1 MNLKKKEIKDL
12 LEQWNLAWENYDFD
26 KMMAFYHDDIYFE
39 NWNGAYIKGIEA
51 LRKAWKPWFDNNGNF
66 RFTEEETFIDEDLQK
81 ALYRWVLKWPSME
94 SGFKGKPETRR
105 GVDVIHFKDGKII
118 KKLTYSKTT
127 IEIDDK
133 RISLGC

>member
-1 MNLKKKEIKDL
+1 MNLKKKEIKVL
-12 LEQWNLAWENYDFD
+12 LEQWNQAWENYDFD
-26 KMMAFYHDDIYFE
+26 KVMALYHDDIYFE
-39 NWNGAYIKGIEA
+39 NWNGAYIKGVEA
-51 LRKAWKPWFDNNGNF
+51 LKKAWKPWFDNHGNF
-66 RFTEEETFIDEDLQK
+66 KFMEEETFIDEDLQK

-94 SGFKGKPETRR
+94 SGFKGKPETRK

-118 KKLTYSKTT
+118 KKLTYSQTT

>member
-1 MNLKKKEIKDL
+1 MNLKKKEIKAL

-51 LRKAWKPWFDNNGNF
+51 LRKAWRPWFDNHGNF
-66 RFTEEETFIDEDLQK
+66 KFMEEETFIDEDLQK
-81 ALYRWVLKWPSME
+81 ALYRWVLKWPSIE
-94 SGFKGKPETRR
+94 PEFKGKPETRR

>member
-1 MNLKKKEIKDL
+1 MNLKKNEIKAL

-39 NWNGAYIKGIEA
+39 NWTGAYIKGIEA
-51 LRKAWKPWFDNNGNF
+51 LRKAWKPWFDNHGNF
-66 RFTEEETFIDEDLQK
+66 RFIEEETFIDEDLQK

-94 SGFKGKPETRR
+94 SGFKGKPETRK

>member
-1 MNLKKKEIKDL
+1 MNLKKKEIKVL
-12 LEQWNLAWENYDFD
+12 LEQWNQAWENYDFD
-26 KMMAFYHDDIYFE
+26 KVMALYHYDIYFE
-39 NWNGAYIKGIEA
+39 NWNGAYIKGVEA
-51 LRKAWKPWFDNNGNF
+51 LKKAWKPWFDNHGNF
-66 RFTEEETFIDEDLQK
+66 KFMEEETFIDEDLQK

-94 SGFKGKPETRR
+94 SGFKGKPETRK

-118 KKLTYSKTT
+118 KKLTYSQTT

>member
-1 MNLKKKEIKDL
+1 MKLKKREIKAL

-51 LRKAWKPWFDNNGNF
+51 LEKAWKPWFDNHGNF
-66 RFTEEETFIDEDLQK
+66 RFIEEETFIDEDLQK

-94 SGFKGKPETRR
+94 QGFKGQPETRR

-118 KKLTYSKTT
+118 KKLTYSKTA

>member
-1 MNLKKKEIKDL
+1 MKLNKKEIKAL

-51 LRKAWKPWFDNNGNF
+51 LEKSWKPWFDNHGNF
-66 RFTEEETFIDEDLQK
+66 KFIEEETFIDEDLQK

-94 SGFKGKPETRR
+94 SGFKGKPEIRK

-133 RISLGC
+133 RISLEC

>member
-1 MNLKKKEIKDL
+1 MNLKKKEIKTL
-12 LEQWNLAWENYDFD
+12 LEQWNHAWENYDFD
-26 KMMAFYHDDIYFE
+26 KVMALYHDDIYFE
-39 NWNGAYIKGIEA
+39 NWTGAYVKGIQA
-51 LRKAWKPWFDNNGNF
+51 LKKAWKPWFDNHGNF
-66 RFTEEETFIDEDLQK
+66 KFMEEETFIDEDLQK

-94 SGFKGKPETRR
+94 SGFKGKPETRK

-118 KKLTYSKTT
+118 KKLTYSQTT

>member
-1 MNLKKKEIKDL
+1 MNLKKNEIKAL

-51 LRKAWKPWFDNNGNF
+51 LRKAWEPWFDNHGNF
-66 RFTEEETFIDEDLQK
+66 KFIEEETFIDEELQK

-94 SGFKGKPETRR
+94 SGFKGKPETRK

>member
-1 MNLKKKEIKDL
+1 MNLKKKEIKAL
-12 LEQWNLAWENYDFD
+12 LKQWNHAWENYDFD
-26 KMMAFYHDDIYFE
+26 KVMALYHDDIYFE
-39 NWNGAYIKGIEA
+39 NWNGAYIKGVEA
-51 LRKAWKPWFDNNGNF
+51 LKKAWKPWFDNHGNF
-66 RFTEEETFIDEDLQK
+66 KFMEEETFIDEDLQK

-94 SGFKGKPETRR
+94 SGFKGKPETRK

>member
-1 MNLKKKEIKDL
+1 MNLKKKEIKAL
-12 LEQWNLAWENYDFD
+12 LEKWNLAWENYDFD

-51 LRKAWKPWFDNNGNF
+51 LRKAWRPWFDNHGNF
-66 RFTEEETFIDEDLQK
+66 KFMEEETFIDEDLQK
-81 ALYRWVLKWPSME
+81 ALYRWVLKWPSIE
-94 SGFKGKPETRR
+94 PEFKGKPEIRR

-118 KKLTYSKTT
+118 KKLTYSKTA

>member
-1 MNLKKKEIKDL
+1 MKLNKKEIKAL

-51 LRKAWKPWFDNNGNF
+51 LRKAWKPWFDNYGNF
-66 RFTEEETFIDEDLQK
+66 RFIEEETFIDEDLQK

-94 SGFKGKPETRR
+94 SGFKGKPETRK

-133 RISLGC
+133 RISLEC

>member
-1 MNLKKKEIKDL
+1 MKLKKKEIKAL
-12 LEQWNLAWENYDFD
+12 LEQWNQAWENYDFD

-51 LRKAWKPWFDNNGNF
+51 LRKAWKPWFDNHGNF
-66 RFTEEETFIDEDLQK
+66 RFIEEETFIDEDLQK

-94 SGFKGKPETRR
+94 SGFKGKPETRK

-118 KKLTYSKTT
+118 KKLTYSKTA
-127 IEIDDK
+127 IEIGDK
-133 RISLGC
+133 RIFLGC

>member
-1 MNLKKKEIKDL
+1 MNLKKKEIKAL
-12 LEQWNLAWENYDFD
+12 LEQWNHAWENYDFD
-26 KMMAFYHDDIYFE
+26 KVMALYHDDIYFE
-39 NWNGAYIKGIEA
+39 NWTGAYVKGIQA
-51 LRKAWKPWFDNNGNF
+51 LRKSWKPWFDNHGNF
-66 RFTEEETFIDEDLQK
+66 KFMEEETFIDEDLQK

-94 SGFKGKPETRR
+94 SGFKGKPETRK

-118 KKLTYSKTT
+118 KKLTYSQTT